1 LALEA
6 KLAISHWHGK
16 LAVSASFSIFG
27 VTMNLKTPNFR
38 RSALA
43 RSAMLA
49 CSAMAAV
56 LAAPQAVA
64 QDAQLQR
71 VEITGSSIKRVAAEG
86 ALPVQTI
93 TKTDIVRSGATSVS
107 ELMQQLPTMQGFTTS
122 GESVGGAGGGT
133 MTASLHDI
141 GESYTLVLLNGRRLA
156 PRGSGSTVDL
166 NSIPLSAIERVEV
179 LTDGA
184 SALYGSDA
192 IAGVV
197 NFILKKD
204 QQSTQATIRYNNP
217 QKAGGDSYN
226 ASVSTGFG
234 DLEKDGYNI
243 LMAFS
248 KDHNDRLKAADRDFA
263 KTGMIGFKHE
273 GKDLYYFNGSGNA
286 IPGNANVRYVD
297 AAGATKTVTLNP
309 YLKANGQCAPSNSQ
323 IGNEC
328 WFDYTSTIEIQPESD
343 RNSFFGRAAVK
354 LGSDWTGTLDAART
368 NYKMTTRIAAYPTGW
383 FNLPMASP
391 LVAQYVTPYL
401 TAEQLAGMN
410 RVQAR
415 WRSDPA
421 GGRETLWDTTST
433 HLVAGLEGA
442 AAGWDISGAFT
453 YSVNDTKQD
462 YTNGWL
468 LADEFLAAAGSG
480 AFNVFTTGDKFTDA
494 DKAALAGTVYHGPW
508 DREKTTLTGIEARGS
523 RPVFKVG
530 GGDAMLGV
538 GVDLR
543 NYKYSRTVSD
553 TNAAEKILFLGKDD
567 PYGLKRQNFGF
578 FGELVVPV
586 TKELELTGALRYD
599 RIGKVVDTAAGVDI
613 NDDEADTTYK
623 FSARYQPSKSLLFRG
638 SLGTGFKAPSMLEIG
653 KPRGDFGVT
662 GDRYAC
668 PFTAPDPLAAA
679 CLPGLTQVNVFTQGN
694 PALRPEKSKQRSIG
708 FVFEPT
714 KTLTM
719 GMDLWEVKINDLVT
733 ELTDQQIFDDPVRY
747 RELFTTKKNLAT
759 GDQELAILRAAVNAS
774 KSVNRG
780 IDWRLGWDTKL
791 SFGNLKTTVAGTHL
805 LESKY
810 TRPGTDIYVTSLGKY
825 GENGAVSF
833 RDVFQVTGSL
843 QTGAFTNTL
852 TAKYRSGY
860 KDQEQSAD
868 NCAITLGDA
877 LGDCVDVLNW
887 RIPAYTTFDWQI
899 AYVVNKTLEIRGGIN
914 NLFDK
919 KPHLSIGDGGG
930 HQVGY
935 DPRYTDSFGRTFYIT
950 ADLKF

>member
-1 LALEA
+1 
-6 KLAISHWHGK
+6 
-16 LAVSASFSIFG
+16 
-27 VTMNLKTPNFR
+27 MNHKAPNFQR
-38 RSALA
+38 NALA
-43 RSAMLA
+43 RSVLMV
-49 CSAMAAV
+49 CSASAAV
-56 LAAPQAVA
+56 LAAAPAFA
-64 QDAQLQR
+64 QDTQLQR

-93 TKTDIVRSGATSVS
+93 SKTDIVRSGATSVS

-122 GESVGGAGGGT
+122 GESVGGSGGGI

-141 GESYTLVLLNGRRLA
+141 GEQYTLVLLNGHRLA

-166 NSIPLSAIERVEV
+166 NSIPLSAIERIEV

-204 QQSTQATIRYNNP
+204 QQNTQATLRYNNP
-217 QKAGGDSYN
+217 QKSGGSSYN

-234 DLEKDGYNI
+234 DLEKNGYNV
-243 LMAFS
+243 LLAFS
-248 KDHNDRLKAADRDFA
+248 KDHQDRLKASQRDFA
-263 KTGMIGFKHE
+263 KTGMISFQHAGQ
-273 GKDLYYFNGSGNA
+273 DLYFFNGSGNA

-309 YLKANGQCAPSNSQ
+309 YMKANGKCAPNNSQ

-343 RNSFFGRAAVK
+343 RDSLFGRATFK
-354 LGSDWTGTLDAART
+354 LGSDWTGSLDAAYT

-383 FNLPMASP
+383 FNLPMTSP

-433 HLVAGLEGA
+433 HLVAGVEGT

-453 YSVNDTKQD
+453 YSVNDTSQD

-468 LADEFLAAAGSG
+468 LADEFLAAAGAG
-480 AFNVFTTGDKFTDA
+480 AFNVFTTADQFTEA
-494 DKAALAGTVYHGPW
+494 DKKALAGTVYHGPW
-508 DREKTTLTGIEARGS
+508 DQEKTTMTSIEARGS

-538 GVDLR
+538 GADLR
-543 NYKYSRTVSD
+543 NYKYARTVSE

-567 PYGLKRQNFGF
+567 PYGLKRQNFGL

-599 RIGKVVDTAAGVDI
+599 NIGKVTDTNAGVGI
-613 NDDEADTTYK
+613 NEDEADTTYK
-623 FSARYQPSKSLLFRG
+623 FSARYAPSKTLLFRG
-638 SLGTGFKAPSMLEIG
+638 SVGTGFKAPSMLEIG

-668 PFTAPDPLAAA
+668 PFTAPDPLAAS
-679 CLPGLTQVNVFTQGN
+679 CLPGLSQVNVFTQGN
-694 PALRPEKSKQRSIG
+694 AALKPEKSKQRSVG
-708 FVFEPT
+708 FVYEPVRNFT
-714 KTLTM
+714 V

-733 ELTDQQIFDDPVRY
+733 ELTDEQIFDDPVRY
-747 RELFTTKKNLAT
+747 RELFTTKANLAT
-759 GDQELAILRAAVNAS
+759 GDQELGILRASVNAS

-780 IDWRLGWDTKL
+780 IDWRMGWENKFD
-791 SFGNLKTTVAGTHL
+791 FGNLKTTVAGTHL
-805 LESKY
+805 LASKY
-810 TRPGTDIYVTSLGKY
+810 TRPGTDIFVTSLGKY
-825 GENGAVSF
+825 GEDGKVSF
-833 RDVFQVTGSL
+833 RNVFQVTGSL

-852 TAKYRSGY
+852 TTKFKSGY

-868 NCAITLGDA
+868 GCAITLVDA
-877 LGDCVDVLNW
+877 LGDCVDVLDWN
-887 RIPAYTTFDWQI
+887 IPSYTTVDWQI

-919 KPHLSIGDGGG
+919 KPSLSIGDGGG

-935 DPRYTDSFGRTFYIT
+935 DPRYTDSYGRTFYVT

>member
-1 LALEA
+1 MA
-6 KLAISHWHGK
+6 
-16 LAVSASFSIFG
+16 
-27 VTMNLKTPNFR
+27 
-38 RSALA
+38 RSALI
-43 RSAMLA
+43 A
-49 CSAMAAV
+49 CSV
-56 LAAPQAVA
+56 LAAQTAMA

-93 TKTDIVRSGATSVS
+93 SKTDIARSGATTVS
-107 ELMQQLPTMQGFTTS
+107 ELMQALPAMQGFTTS
-122 GESVGGAGGGT
+122 GESVGGSGGGV

-141 GESYTLVLLNGRRLA
+141 GESYTLVLLNGKRLA

-166 NSIPLSAIERVEV
+166 NSIPLSAVERVEV

-197 NFILKKD
+197 NFILKKN
-204 QQSTQATIRYNNP
+204 QQETQASVRYNSP
-217 QKAGGDSYN
+217 QDSGGKSFN

-234 DLEKDGYNI
+234 DLEKNGYNV
-243 LMAFS
+243 LFAYS
-248 KDHNDRLKAADRDFA
+248 HDKKDQLRAADRDFA
-263 KTGMIGFKHE
+263 KTGMIAFQHNGQ
-273 GKDLYYFNGSGNA
+273 DLFYFNGSGNA

-297 AAGATKTVTLNP
+297 ASGATKTVIFNP
-309 YLKANGQCAPSNSQ
+309 YRKSNGTCASNNSP
-323 IGNEC
+323 ITYPNGDIEC
-328 WFDYTSTIEIQPESD
+328 WFDYTSTIEIQPKSERDSL
-343 RNSFFGRAAVK
+343 FGRATFK
-354 LGSDWTGTLDAART
+354 LGSDWTGSIDLAKTE
-368 NYKMTTRIAAYPTGW
+368 YKMTTVIAPYPTGW
-383 FNLPMASP
+383 FNLPMDSA
-391 LVAQYVTPYL
+391 LVNQYVKPNL

-415 WRSDPA
+415 WRSSPA
-421 GGRETLWDTTST
+421 GGRETLWDTDST
-433 HLVAGLEGA
+433 HFAASLEGA
-442 AAGWDISGAFT
+442 AAGWDLSGSLV

-462 YTNGWL
+462 YPNGWL
-468 LADEFLAAAGSG
+468 LAEPFLAAAGAG
-480 AFNVFTTGDKFTDA
+480 AFNVFAAPESFTEA
-494 DKAALAGTVYHGPW
+494 DKAALASSIYHGPW
-508 DREKTTLTGIEARGS
+508 DRDKTTMSSVEARGS
-523 RPVFKVG
+523 RPVFKMA
-530 GGDAMLGV
+530 GGDAQLGV
-538 GVDLR
+538 GMDLR
-543 NYKYSRTVSD
+543 KYKYSRTISEA
-553 TNAAEKILFLGKDD
+553 NATEQILFLGKDD
-567 PYGLKRQNFGF
+567 PYELERSNFGMF
-578 FGELVVPV
+578 AELMVPI
-586 TKELELTGALRYD
+586 TKELEVTGALRYD
-599 RIGKVVDTAAGVDI
+599 NIGKVTDNASGVDI

-623 FSARYQPSKSLLFRG
+623 VSARYQPTKNLLFRG

-679 CLPGLTQVNVFTQGN
+679 CLPGLSQVNVFTQGN
-694 PALRPEKSKQRSIG
+694 PNLKPEKSKQRSIG

-714 KTLTM
+714 RNLTF

-747 RELFTTKKNLAT
+747 RELFTTKSNLAT
-759 GDQELAILRAAVNAS
+759 GDQELAILRASVNAS
-774 KSVNRG
+774 ESLNRG
-780 IDWRLGWDTKL
+780 IDWRLGWDNKF

-810 TRPGTDIYVTSLGKY
+810 TRPGTDIWVTSLGKY

-833 RDVFQVTGSL
+833 RNVFQVTGSL
-843 QTGAFTNTL
+843 QTGSFTNTL

-860 KDQEQSAD
+860 ADQEQTAD

-877 LGDCVDVLNW
+877 GGDCVDVLDW
-887 RIPAYTTFDWQI
+887 RIPSYTTVDWQI
-899 AYVVNKTLEIRGGIN
+899 SYMVNKMLEVRGGIT

-919 KPHLSIGDGGG
+919 KPHLSIGNGGG

-935 DPRYTDSFGRTFYIT
+935 DPRYTDSFGRTFYVT